1 MAELELEGVFIFGAQ
16 IFVGQARELLY
27 PAARIQYA
35 KWSALAA
42 ARRKGLHGGGAAAPP
57 PAGSEGGEGGKG
69 GRGGGVEAD
78 AAARAEAHAEAQ
90 LGLAEYD
97 GVFDEYLELVVQAA
111 AHLGLQPAYIG
122 LQPPSPSLPPRK
134 QPQP

>member
-27 PAARIQYA
+27 PVARIQYA
-35 KWSALAA
+35 RWNALAA
-42 ARRKGLHGGGAAAPP
+42 ARQKGLHDGGAAAPP
-57 PAGSEGGEGGKG
+57 LAGSEGGKSGSAEEGAG
-69 GRGGGVEAD
+69 AQ

-97 GVFDEYLELVVQAA
+97 GVFDEYLELVVQVAE
-111 AHLGLQPAYIG
+111 HLGLQPEYIG
-122 LQPPSPSLPPRK
+122 LQSPSPSPPPRR
-134 QPQP
+134 QP